1 VQFSFA
7 GRSLPMTV
15 RMCRSLVWTQA
26 AFVVLGGAFVIIA
39 ATVFGG
45 NNAIPVH
52 GDALSG
58 NGAVMLGFVYLVVGA
73 VLAYLGIELGRLTPW
88 IRNVLAGAQVFLA
101 VLLLFRSFDLS
112 VSTVLN
118 VLFCAA
124 IVGLLFAPDTRR
136 AFEGAAS
143 PSVGPPR
150 TTDPA

>member
-7 GRSLPMTV
+7 GRNLPMTV

-26 AFVVLGGAFVIIA
+26 AFVILGGAFVIFA

-45 NNAIPVH
+45 TNAVPVH

-58 NGAVMLGFVYLVVGA
+58 NGAVMLGFVYLVVGG
-73 VLAYLGIELGRLTPW
+73 VLAYLGVELGRLAPW
-88 IRNVLAGAQVFLA
+88 VRNVLAGAQVFLA
-101 VLLLFRSFDLS
+101 VLLLFRAFDLS
-112 VSTVLN
+112 VSTILN

-124 IVGLLFAPDTRR
+124 IVGLLFAPDTSR

-143 PSVGPPR
+143 PASG
-150 TTDPA
+150 TAGTIDPA